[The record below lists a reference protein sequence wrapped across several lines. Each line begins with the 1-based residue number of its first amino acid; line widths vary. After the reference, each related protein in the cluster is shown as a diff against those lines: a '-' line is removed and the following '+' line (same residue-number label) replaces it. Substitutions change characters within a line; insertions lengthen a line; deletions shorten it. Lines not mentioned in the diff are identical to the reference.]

1 MSYEAYQ
8 SALGIRHVSFIRPS
22 LFFMATTVER
32 TTSTSSMTALV
43 AIGSYDGNIRL
54 LSTRSWELAFVLP
67 LMHPKVAIYLFLEY
81 TMHKAYF

>member
-8 SALGIRHVSFIRPS
+8 HALGIRHVSFIRES
-22 LFFMATTVER
+22 LYSFATLVDRAESAAR
-32 TTSTSSMTALV
+32 MTALV

-67 LMHPKVAIYLFLEY
+67 LLHPKVGVHFL
-81 TMHKAYF
+81 